1 MRIIRELRKAMNSQT
16 AGAAT
21 VPSVTSAPDPVPCVS
36 AAELST
42 SQATTSAQTSAASS
56 SSVEDQETSMVGR
69 QICSRYFDGWNA
81 KKSFFRQN
89 L

>member
-21 VPSVTSAPDPVPCVS
+21 VPSVTSAPDPAPVPCVS

-69 QICSRYFDGWNA
+69 QICSRYFDG
-81 KKSFFRQN
+81 
-89 L
+89 